1 MNKLGWIQTRVNLRE
16 PNEAVGVDSHPS
28 PLTQDPLAEFQ
39 TFAMNSVLDFK
50 HFYLK

>member
-1 MNKLGWIQTRVNLRE
+1 MRANLRE
-16 PNEAVGVDSHPS
+16 PNEAVVVDRHSL

-50 HFYLK
+50 CFYLK